1 MKHTKSMIYQ
11 PTAES
16 EELYIFANNEI
27 KLYPQIEAIE
37 NNLRKKIN
45 KGIYETE
52 KAVDAFYYAM
62 TAASDLY
69 KKYFGYAFTVT
80 ERYTA
85 ATEMANNFTYE
96 NM

>member
-1 MKHTKSMIYQ
+1 MKHTKNMIYK

-16 EELYIFANNEI
+16 EELYIFAVNES
-27 KLYPQIEAIE
+27 KLYPQIQAIE
-37 NNLRKKIN
+37 KSLIRKIS

-62 TAASDLY
+62 NTASDLY

-85 ATEMANNFTYE
+85 ATEMANNFTYD

>member
-1 MKHTKSMIYQ
+1 MKHTKNMIYK

-16 EELYIFANNEI
+16 EELYIFAVNES
-27 KLYPQIEAIE
+27 KLYPQIQAIE
-37 NNLRKKIN
+37 KSLIRKIS

-62 TAASDLY
+62 NTASDLY
-69 KKYFGYAFTVT
+69 KKYYGYAFDVT
-80 ERYTA
+80 ARFTA
-85 ATEMANNFTYE
+85 ATEMANNFTYD